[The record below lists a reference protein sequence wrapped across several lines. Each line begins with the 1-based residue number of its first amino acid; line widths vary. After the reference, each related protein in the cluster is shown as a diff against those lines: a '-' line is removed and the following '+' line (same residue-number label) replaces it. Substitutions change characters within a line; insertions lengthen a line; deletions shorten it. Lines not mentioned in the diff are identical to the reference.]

1 MERLK
6 AFRYSSSHPQN
17 VEHLVVSLGVHTH
30 CLFNVI
36 CHCSKPVPETRPVIV
51 FDGSNDYTQPI
62 LPPDGLTWRSIK
74 VSTLHI
80 HDVINHHFGLT
91 ITRSNNCHPFICLPR
106 GISLKILGKAGHHL
120 IYSALEACERL
131 RKASLVRSDKKRIF
145 GDYGKPVKYTCAGVQ
160 VDRRSQQ
167 VLDNAPYMEK
177 LPKHHLKCLMKIMRR
192 AEQSFQL
199 IGDHQGIS
207 HIENAKTVVPFKTM
221 SFPSSGI
228 NHSVRMFG
236 GIAFGSNVFLHC
248 HTDNNFTM
256 SIAQVFLKG
265 HNTYGADDVVVV
277 YFCFPTLGAAVPL
290 CPGDFLLFNALIPHC
305 ISSRCKQSDEVMCL
319 SMYFKTA

>member
-1 MERLK
+1 MERSK

-17 VEHLVVSLGVHTH
+17 VEHPVVSLGVHTR
-30 CLFNVI
+30 CLCNVI

-80 HDVINHHFGLT
+80 HNVINHHFGLT
-91 ITRSNNCHPFICLPR
+91 ITHSNNCHPFICLPR

-120 IYSALEACERL
+120 IYSLEACERL
-131 RKASLVRSDKKRIF
+131 RKASLVRSDKKQIS

-177 LPKHHLKCLMKIMRR
+177 LPKHHRKCLMKIMRH
-192 AEQSFQL
+192 AEQFFQL
-199 IGDHQGIS
+199 IGDHQVIS
-207 HIENAKTVVPFKTM
+207 HIENTKTVVPFKTM

-228 NHSVRMFG
+228 HHSVRMFG
-236 GIAFGSNVFLHC
+236 GIVFGSNVFLRC
-248 HTDNNFTM
+248 HTDDDFTM

-265 HNTYGADDVVVV
+265 HNTYGTDDDVVVC
-277 YFCFPTLGAAVPL
+277 FCFPTLGAAVPL
-290 CPGDFLLFNALIPHC
+290 RTGDFLLFNALIPHC
-305 ISSRCKQSDEVMCL
+305 IS
-319 SMYFKTA
+319 